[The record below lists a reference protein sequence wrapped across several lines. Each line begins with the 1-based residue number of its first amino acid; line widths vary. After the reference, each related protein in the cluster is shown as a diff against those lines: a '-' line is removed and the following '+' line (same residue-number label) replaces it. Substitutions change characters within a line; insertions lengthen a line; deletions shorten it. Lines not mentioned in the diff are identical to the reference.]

1 MTPRKDEA
9 RGQGGL
15 QGATE
20 RDDNQNHR
28 PLATSRELFGQA
40 DRIASSI
47 PFLVTRE
54 RKRSTIR
61 LLLNTW
67 LAALEAG
74 RAAMARV

>member
-1 MTPRKDEA
+1 MSARKDEA
-9 RGQGGL
+9 RGQSGL
-15 QGATE
+15 QGADGK
-20 RDDNQNHR
+20 DDTPNAT
-28 PLATSRELFGQA
+28 PLATSHELFGQA
-40 DRIASSI
+40 DRVAASI

-74 RAAMARV
+74 CVAMAGG